1 MSNAVFPPPQGFQE
15 HLSPSNFVQ
24 ALGPMYKR
32 EREDGTATI
41 ALWVIESHL
50 NLHGIAHGGLVAT
63 LIDNAIGYNVAI
75 ALNGPVVTAHL
86 TIDYLSSARLGDWV
100 EADVQINRKGRRMC
114 FAECTLRN
122 GSSLMA
128 RASCILAPVA

>member
-1 MSNAVFPPPQGFQE
+1 MRNIEVFTPEGFQE

-32 EREDGTATI
+32 EREDGTTTI
-41 ALWVIESHL
+41 ALRVLERHL
-50 NLHGIAHGGLVAT
+50 NLHGIAHGGLIAT

-75 ALNGPVVTAHL
+75 AFNGSVVTAHL
-86 TIDYLSSARLGDWV
+86 AIDYLSSARLGDWV

-114 FAECTLRN
+114 FAECTVRN
-122 GSSLMA
+122 GRSWMA
-128 RASCILAPVA
+128 RASCILAPVH